1 MEQHKPPNRPH
12 LNYWRQTKRL
22 TSTLLVVWL
31 VMTFGIL
38 FFARELTSIRFFGWT
53 LSFYMAAQGLTI
65 MYVILLGIF
74 SLCSRR
80 IEERDSRYNKDSH

>member
-1 MEQHKPPNRPH
+1 MEQLPLPNRPH
-12 LNYWRQTKRL
+12 SSYWRQTKRL
-22 TSTLLVVWL
+22 TVTLLAVWL

-74 SLCSRR
+74 SLCSHR
-80 IEERDSRYNKDSH
+80 IEERDNRYNKDAH